1 MCKFKKC
8 HNGGKCISVIGDVV
22 CKCAAGYSGLQ
33 CDKSIEMSFLL
44 FFTVHIKSVK
54 SKTRIR
60 HDKNTHS
67 IKVVLKKR
75 ADSKED

>member
-1 MCKFKKC
+1 MCKYKKC

-44 FFTVHIKSVK
+44 LFTVHIE
-54 SKTRIR
+54 
-60 HDKNTHS
+60 S
-67 IKVVLKKR
+67 IKPV
-75 ADSKED
+75 